1 MPKSSDAPSE
11 RTRIKRLAKRA
22 HYDRKTAYA
31 VLDAGILCH
40 VAYVIDSQPF
50 VTPTCHWRDGDYVYW
65 HGSAASGML
74 RAQKAGIPICLT
86 VSHLDGLILAR
97 SGFNHSVNYRS
108 IMVLGMAE
116 VVDGADHID
125 RALEAFMERVAP
137 GRWQDLRP
145 VTAKERKA
153 TTVLRLKIDEFSV
166 KVRDAGVADNE
177 EDYAHPVWAGVIPVT
192 TTLGVPQADPRLAA
206 DIAMPDYLA
215 KIAV

>member
-22 HYDRKTAYA
+22 HYDRETAYA

-40 VAYVIDSQPF
+40 VAYVIDAQPF

-74 RAQKAGIPICLT
+74 RAQQAGISICLT

-116 VVDGADHID
+116 VVDDAGHID
-125 RALEAFMERVAP
+125 RALEAFMERIAP

-145 VTAKERKA
+145 ITAKERKA

-177 EDYAHPVWAGVIPVT
+177 EDYDHPVWAGVIPVT